1 MNGSSWRWSRKKI
14 EGRDDRPCR
23 TLFIFARN
31 ENGSHSPDLMMSM
44 SKFLACL
51 TFMLVCAAGAMA
63 QGKQADEADE
73 AFKKGFYYNAIEM
86 YKKAYTTEKKASEK
100 AALIFKVAEAYR
112 ALGDAQNAEVW
123 YEKANKAQYPDP
135 ITYYY
140 IGEALKEQGKYAEAI
155 AAYNKYKEKNP
166 GDMRADASL
175 ASCQVAQSWKD
186 APTRYKVDPE
196 VLLNSPQYDFS
207 AAFSDKRNSDVVFAS
222 SRPASTGT
230 ETDGIAG
237 ESFTDLYASSRDKLG
252 KWSEPV
258 RLDPTINTAGA
269 EGSATFN
276 ERRSMMYFTRCP
288 HEKKKAFGCDIWVSK
303 KVGNNYSEPVMLNL
317 KPEQGKNDTIMV
329 TIGHP
334 ALSKDD
340 KTLLFS
346 SNMKGGQG
354 GKDLW
359 KVSLDKNGM
368 PTGPLTNLGKEI
380 NTPKDEMFPFLRN
393 NGDLYFS
400 SNRVAGMGGM
410 DIYHAQK
417 TADDAWGHV
426 ENMKYP
432 LNSSGDDFSIIFDG
446 DEERGFFTSNRAG
459 GKGEDDIWRFYVP
472 DMVFA
477 LQGVVKDKVTGEP
490 LPDAK
495 VEVVGTDGSNFSALA
510 DANGGFNFAENG
522 KDRYIKENT
531 SYTVRASKDQ
541 YLVVNDQITTVGL
554 TESTTFVKEYLL
566 QPVAPDKAIALPEV
580 LFDLNSA
587 ALRPEGKDSL
597 QTLYQTLVDN
607 PTIVIELA
615 AHTDSRGTDKSN
627 MTLSQNRAQSCVN
640 YLISRGIDPA
650 RMVAKGYGESRLR
663 ISDAEI
669 AKMATNEEKEAA
681 HQKNRRVEFTVK
693 SFDYVPK
700 ADGSTAPENN

>member
-1 MNGSSWRWSRKKI
+1 MPRRAGDAKNRGSEPNEGDFDYFRPVPFSTGNTHPDPMIDLKKLLA
-14 EGRDDRPCR
+14 G
-23 TLFIFARN
+23 
-31 ENGSHSPDLMMSM
+31 MM
-44 SKFLACL
+44 
-51 TFMLVCAAGAMA
+51 FMVLCTAGAMA
-63 QGKQADEADE
+63 QNREAKDADE
-73 AFKKGFYYNAIEM
+73 AFKKGFFFDAIEL

-100 AALIFKVAEAYR
+100 AVLIFKVGEVYR
-112 ALGDAQNAEVW
+112 AMGDAENAEVW

-140 IGEALKEQGKYAEAI
+140 IGEALKEQGKYAQAI

-175 ASCQVAQSWKD
+175 AASQQAQAWID
-186 APTRYKVDPE
+186 HPTQYKVDPE

-230 ETDGIAG
+230 ETDKILG
-237 ESFTDLYASSRDKLG
+237 ESFTDLFASSRDKLG

-258 RLDPTINTAGA
+258 RLPPAINTPAH

-276 ERRSMMYFTRCP
+276 EKRNMMFFTRCP
-288 HEKKKAFGCDIWVSK
+288 HEKKKSFGCDIWVTK
-303 KVGNNYSEPVMLNL
+303 KVGSNYSEPVMLPL
-317 KPEQGKNDTIMV
+317 KPEQDKQDTTTI

-334 ALSKDD
+334 TLSPDD
-340 KTLLFS
+340 NTLVFS

-359 KVSLDKNGM
+359 KVGINKEGM
-368 PTGPLTNLGKEI
+368 PVGKPVNLGKEI
-380 NTPKDEMFPFLRN
+380 NTPKDEMFPFWRN
-393 NGDLYFS
+393 NGDLYFA
-400 SNRVAGMGGM
+400 SNRIGGMGGM
-410 DIYHAQK
+410 DIYRATK
-417 TADDAWGHV
+417 TGEGTWGHA
-426 ENMKYP
+426 ENMKSP
-432 LNSSGDDFSIIFDG
+432 VNSAGDDFSIIFDG
-446 DEERGFFTSNRAG
+446 DEDRGFFTSNRPG

-472 DMVFA
+472 DMLFA

-510 DANGGFNFAENG
+510 DGNGGFNFEEKGN
-522 KDRYIKENT
+522 DRYIKENT
-531 SYTVRASKDQ
+531 SYTIRASKDN

-566 QPVAPDKAIALPEV
+566 QPAAKNVAIELPEV
-580 LFDLNSA
+580 QFELDKASLT
-587 ALRPEGKDSL
+587 PQGKDSL
-597 QTLYQTLVDN
+597 QTLYRTLVEN

-615 AHTDSRGTDKSN
+615 AHTDTRGSDAYN
-627 MTLSQNRAQSCVN
+627 MNLSQNRAQSCVN
-640 YLISRGIDPA
+640 YLVSLGIDPA
-650 RMVAKGYGESRLR
+650 RMVAKGYGETRTR

-669 AKMATNEEKEAA
+669 AKMATTEEKEAA
-681 HQKNRRVEFTVK
+681 HQKNRRVEFSVK

-700 ADGSTAPENN
+700 ANEQGTGTN

>member
-1 MNGSSWRWSRKKI
+1 
-14 EGRDDRPCR
+14 
-23 TLFIFARN
+23 
-31 ENGSHSPDLMMSM
+31 MMSM
-44 SKFLACL
+44 RKFFACFTL
-51 TFMLVCAAGAMA
+51 FLVCAAGAMA
-63 QGKQADEADE
+63 QSKQAEEADN
-73 AFKKGFYYNAIEM
+73 AFKKGFFYNAIEL
-86 YKKAYTTEKKASEK
+86 YKKAYTTERKASEK
-100 AALIFKVAEAYR
+100 AVLIFKVAEAYR

-140 IGEALKEQGKYAEAI
+140 IGEALKDQGKYAEAI

-166 GDMRADASL
+166 GDTRADASL
-175 ASCQVAQSWKD
+175 ASCQQAQAWKD
-186 APTRYKVDPE
+186 SPTRYKVDPE

-207 AAFSDKRNSDVVFAS
+207 ATYSDKRNTDVVFAS

-252 KWSEPV
+252 KWSEPI
-258 RLDPTINTAGA
+258 RLDPTINTTGA
-269 EGSATFN
+269 EGTAVFN
-276 ERRSMMYFTRCP
+276 AKRNKMYFTRCP
-288 HEKKKAFGCDIWVSK
+288 YEKKKAFGCDIWVAK
-303 KVGNNYSEPVMLNL
+303 KVGNNYSDPVMLAL
-317 KPEQGKNDTIMV
+317 KPQQDKKDTSII

-334 ALSKDD
+334 ALNKEEN
-340 KTLLFS
+340 LLVFS

-359 KVSLDKNGM
+359 KVALDKNGM
-368 PTGPLTNLGKEI
+368 PTGPVTNLGAEI
-380 NTPKDEMFPFLRN
+380 NTDKDEMFPFIRS
-393 NGDLYFS
+393 NGDLYFA
-400 SNRVAGMGGM
+400 SNRMAGMGGM
-410 DIYHAQK
+410 DNYKATK
-417 TADDAWGHV
+417 TGDGAWGHA

-432 LNSSGDDFSIIFDG
+432 VNSSADDFSIVFDG
-446 DEERGFFTSNRAG
+446 DEERGFFTSNRPG

-477 LQGVVKDKVTGEP
+477 LQGVVKDKVTGDP
-490 LPDAK
+490 LPDAN
-495 VEVVGTDGSNFSALA
+495 VEVVGTDGSNYSTLA
-510 DANGGFNFAENG
+510 DANGAFKFEENG

-531 SYTVRASKDQ
+531 SYTIRASKDQ

-566 QPVAPDKAIALPEV
+566 QPAKKDVAIALPEV
-580 LFDLNSA
+580 LFELDKASLT
-587 ALRPEGKDSL
+587 PQGQDSL
-597 QTLYQTLVDN
+597 QTLYQTLVEN

-615 AHTDSRGTDKSN
+615 AHTDTRGSDKYN

-640 YLISRGIDPA
+640 YLISKGIDPA
-650 RMVAKGYGESRLR
+650 RMVAKGYGETRPK

-669 AKMATNEEKEAA
+669 AKMATVEEKEAA

-700 ADGSTAPENN
+700 ASEPTTPQTN

>member
-1 MNGSSWRWSRKKI
+1 
-14 EGRDDRPCR
+14 
-23 TLFIFARN
+23 
-31 ENGSHSPDLMMSM
+31 MSM
-44 SKFLACL
+44 RKFLACFTL
-51 TFMLVCAAGAMA
+51 IFACASGVLA
-63 QGKQADEADE
+63 QGKQADEADA
-73 AFKKGFYYNAIEM
+73 AFRKGFFYNAIEL

-100 AALIFKVAEAYR
+100 AVLIFKVAEAYR
-112 ALGDAQNAEVW
+112 ALGDAANAEVW

-140 IGEALKEQGKYAEAI
+140 IGEALKDQGKYAEAI

-166 GDMRADASL
+166 GDTRADASL
-175 ASCQVAQSWKD
+175 ASCQQAQAWKD
-186 APTRYKVDPE
+186 SPTRYKVDPE
-196 VLLNSPQYDFS
+196 VLLNSPQYDFC
-207 AAFSDKRNSDVVFAS
+207 ATFSDKRNSDVVFVS

-258 RLDPTINTAGA
+258 RLAPVINTAGA
-269 EGSATFN
+269 EGPAVFN
-276 ERRSMMYFTRCP
+276 EKRNMMYFTRCP

-303 KVGNNYSEPVMLNL
+303 KVGNDYSEPVMLPL
-317 KPEQGKNDTIMV
+317 KPQQDKKDTSMV

-334 ALSKDD
+334 ALSKDG
-340 KTLLFS
+340 TLLVFS

-359 KVSLDKNGM
+359 KVALDKNGM
-368 PTGPLTNLGKEI
+368 PTGAVANLGKEI
-380 NTPKDEMFPFLRN
+380 NSPKDDMFPFLRE

-400 SNRVAGMGGM
+400 SNIIGGMGGM
-410 DIYHAQK
+410 DIYHAAK
-417 TADDAWGHV
+417 TGDGQWGHV

-432 LNSSGDDFSIIFDG
+432 LNSSGDDFGIMFDG
-446 DEERGFFTSNRAG
+446 NEERGFFTTNRPG

-477 LQGVVKDKVTGEP
+477 LQGVTKDKVTGNP
-490 LPDAK
+490 LPGAK
-495 VEVVGTDGSNFSALA
+495 IEVVGTDGSNFNALT
-510 DANGGFNFAENG
+510 DENGGFNFEENG

-531 SYTVRASKDQ
+531 SYTIRASKDQ

-554 TESTTFVKEYLL
+554 KESTTFVKEYLL
-566 QPVAPDKAIALPEV
+566 QPVIPDRAIALPEV
-580 LFDLNSA
+580 LFDLGSA
-587 ALRPEGKDSL
+587 TLRPEGKDSL
-597 QTLYQTLVDN
+597 QTLYHTLLDN

-640 YLISRGIDPA
+640 YLISLGIDPA
-650 RMVAKGYGESRLR
+650 RMVAKGYGESRPK
-663 ISDAEI
+663 ITDAEI
-669 AKMATNEEKEAA
+669 AKMATTEEKEAA

-700 ADGSTAPENN
+700 ANAPAPGSN